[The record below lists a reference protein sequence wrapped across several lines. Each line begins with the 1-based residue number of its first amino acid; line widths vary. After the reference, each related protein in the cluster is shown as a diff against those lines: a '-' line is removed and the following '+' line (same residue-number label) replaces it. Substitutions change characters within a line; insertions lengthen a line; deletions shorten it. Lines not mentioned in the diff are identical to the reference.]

1 MSDLILYKVSLH
13 EHKGDKFTLFFHCSA
28 EDEDHAEE
36 QAINAYPNGEVLNV
50 LKFIGEE
57 YPYTISQ
64 K

>member
-13 EHKGDKFTLFFHCSA
+13 EHKDDKFTLFFYCSA

-36 QAINAYPNGEVLNV
+36 QALNAYPDGEILNV

>member
-13 EHKGDKFTLFFHCSA
+13 EHKDDKFTLFFYCSA

-36 QAINAYPNGEVLNV
+36 QAINAYPDGEVLNV

-57 YPYTISQ
+57 YPYTING
-64 K
+64 